1 MANIISTVRRKG
13 GSGKTT
19 TAINL
24 ASGLAKQGQ
33 KVLLV
38 DLDSQA
44 NASEALRIADSGRN
58 IANVLGGRI
67 TIADAILPAGDFYV
81 LASASELADYEP
93 RLTATF
99 NLHAIKALLDQ
110 LRPSY
115 DFIIIDTPPSDGIL
129 TRNGLVASDLV
140 IIPTQAHY
148 LAVKG
153 LDKALELID
162 DIKPMNPSIEIAG
175 ILPTM
180 LQQGT
185 NVGDIFIEQL
195 QTRHADYL
203 LPYAIPLT
211 IKVTESQLLGQPLL
225 DYAPDHKAS
234 EAYHE
239 LAKHIISKHSNK
251 AERKEPIQ

>member
-1 MANIISTVRRKG
+1 MAKIISTVIRKG

-19 TAINL
+19 TAVNL
-24 ASGLAKQGQ
+24 ASGLAKQG
-33 KVLLV
+33 KRVLLV

-44 NASEALRIADSGRN
+44 NASEALRIADAERN

-67 TIADAILPAGDFYV
+67 AITDAILPAGDFFI
-81 LASASELADYEP
+81 LASTAELADYEP
-93 RLTATF
+93 RLTANF
-99 NLHAIKALLDQ
+99 NLHAVKALLDQ

-115 DFIIIDTPPSDGIL
+115 DYIIIDTPPSDGIL

-153 LDKALELID
+153 LYKALELID
-162 DIKPMNPSIEIAG
+162 DIKQINQSLEIAG

-185 NVGDIFIEQL
+185 NVGDVFMEQL
-195 QTRHADYL
+195 QADHAEHL
-203 LPYAIPLT
+203 LPYTIPLT
-211 IKVTESQLLGQPLL
+211 IKVTESQLVGQPLL

-234 EAYHE
+234 EAYHD
-239 LAKHIISKHSNK
+239 LAKHIINKHG
-251 AERKEPIQ
+251 A